1 MHIVNFVH
9 NTHLHVG
16 FTVAKEKNKNRKN
29 KYVVKSYVEFAVAK
43 TEIYFF

>member
-16 FTVAKEKNKNRKN
+16 FIVAKENRKN
-29 KYVVKSYVEFAVAK
+29 KSVVKNYVEFAVAK
-43 TEIYFF
+43 TKIYFF